1 MDGLCL
7 PSRLTESS
15 AVELADV
22 KLSHTEAPTM
32 GLEHPGILLF
42 VADPRTNPPADTILL
57 KDICTDGNGTK
68 IKRESIISKV
78 RRPSSQISK
87 YNIVLQPKE
96 LGLLGETA

>member
-15 AVELADV
+15 AVELANV
-22 KLSHTEAPTM
+22 ELSHTEAPTM

-68 IKRESIISKV
+68 MR
-78 RRPSSQISK
+78 
-87 YNIVLQPKE
+87 N
-96 LGLLGETA
+96 T